1 MDKTTKKKMIFL
13 SWSGPS
19 SKEVATVLR
28 IYLSNVLKVRTDS
41 IYLSERDI
49 NGNTD
54 GWYNEVCR
62 NISNSAIIISCITR
76 ANKISPWLHFETGVG
91 SYVGSVKPSKKIIPF
106 LFDISIEELP
116 RNLSMFLTHQVID
129 YKSDL
134 NEDDCY
140 RDMLKK
146 LICEIDGYIDNNE
159 RDLNRIYKEE
169 IHALRFVDNNDSR
182 LMKLYGNFINK
193 AIKGL
198 VTIKSKYNTH
208 DFFISRPIK
217 GVSLSVAKDLINLFT
232 DIQANSSCR
241 IYYAGKD
248 VDYGNSISSYR
259 MGIIKQCNTFILI
272 YPRNDASHQNP
283 PSSSLIELGAA
294 LALNK
299 RIIIITEKDSVT
311 PAFFDDLRLQIYKYK
326 QYDNLNELRNIL
338 LEVTNNNK

>member
-1 MDKTTKKKMIFL
+1 MDKTSKNRLIFL

-19 SKEVATVLR
+19 SKEVATVLKTF
-28 IYLSNVLKVRTDS
+28 LSNVLKVRPDS
-41 IYLSERDI
+41 IYLSDKDI

-76 ANKISPWLHFETGVG
+76 ENKISPWLHFETGVG
-91 SYVGSVKPSKKIIPF
+91 SYIDSAKPSKKIIPF
-106 LFDISIEELP
+106 LFDINIEGLP
-116 RNLSMFLTHQVID
+116 RNLSMFLTHQIID
-129 YKSDL
+129 YRSDF

-146 LICEIDGYIDNNE
+146 LICVIDGYIDNYE
-159 RDLNRIYKEE
+159 RDLNHIYKEE
-169 IHALRFVDNNDSR
+169 IHALRFVDYNDSR

-193 AIKGL
+193 AIKRL

-217 GVSLSVAKDLINLFT
+217 GIDLSAAKDLTTLFD
-232 DIQANSSCR
+232 DIQANRSCR

-299 RIIIITEKDSVT
+299 RIIIITEKESIT
-311 PAFFDDLRLQIYKYK
+311 PRFFDDLRLEIYKYE
-326 QYDNLNELRNIL
+326 QYDNFDKLRNIL